1 MYEGD
6 SFFTLTLAGQVGL
19 LLLSTLLMVLSI
31 WLVWRLGKNRSLP
44 TCIVLAAVVYFAFIW
59 LAPQIYYTY
68 YLFLFDSL
76 PIQIVVQSP
85 PGIKDLFDLMFFRE
99 NQNLSFH
106 AQGALGW
113 LLLGVGLVRG
123 SQALSR

>member
-6 SFFTLTLAGQVGL
+6 SFFTLTLAGQAGL

-85 PGIKDLFDLMFFRE
+85 PDIKDLFDLMFFRE